1 MTGLAHYFMHVPPER
16 INKYV
21 GSLSYIGPISDKIA
35 NILKKHNVF
44 VTFRS
49 DHNLRNLCNGKDKLQ
64 NSKKSGIYKLICNE
78 CNGVYVGQTGRN
90 FEVRFKEHIAA
101 YRNGHPDKSHFAKHL
116 IDTGHSL
123 SDNNTYT
130 ILHVCDKNFRL
141 CVLEQLEIS
150 KHNNNSNFTLLNE
163 QTNLITSPLLSVI
176 TGLKR
181 PKFYYTELPK
191 DLQNFLEWLTYP
203 KEETLDPQPETLTFK
218 PPYQDEE
225 LMEQMP
231 ETRTENGDD
240 LFASVSNSVLK
251 LILFHVLLTF
261 TENFEEEHAS
271 EVKQLNEENIMDIR
285 AHYLDCIHA
294 LQDLMDQYDGMSDD
308 DKLFEKQNLVR
319 LKRNTKEK
327 KQPKGNRLR
336 RKLHKFIKNFGKKH
350 TRTTAS
356 YYDGVQITD
365 MKRVTVKNNERI
377 MQTIGKD
384 DKLAKRNLK
393 DVYYKAVADAKKH
406 ATATKNV
413 HKNSKVPQYES
424 STTKM
429 NN

>member
-1 MTGLAHYFMHVPPER
+1 MRLLKLSFYGIEGKPAF
-16 INKYV
+16 
-21 GSLSYIGPISDKIA
+21 GSSD
-35 NILKKHNVF
+35 
-44 VTFRS
+44 
-49 DHNLRNLCNGKDKLQ
+49 
-64 NSKKSGIYKLICNE
+64 
-78 CNGVYVGQTGRN
+78 
-90 FEVRFKEHIAA
+90 
-101 YRNGHPDKSHFAKHL
+101 
-116 IDTGHSL
+116 
-123 SDNNTYT
+123 
-130 ILHVCDKNFRL
+130 
-141 CVLEQLEIS
+141 
-150 KHNNNSNFTLLNE
+150 
-163 QTNLITSPLLSVI
+163 
-176 TGLKR
+176 
-181 PKFYYTELPK
+181 ELPK

-240 LFASVSNSVLK
+240 LFASVSNRKNTSVGKVKVWQQQTDGLPDGK
-251 LILFHVLLTF
+251 QLAPHMKTRQIRGF

-308 DKLFEKQNLVR
+308 DKSKMMGVKSYLDSQLKYLNKQMAGYDLYSLFEKQNLVR

-356 YYDGVQITD
+356 FYDGVQITD

-377 MQTIGKD
+377 MQTVGKD